1 MGVDDE
7 VSDSEVLVAEAFSDD
22 DTSAS
27 RHAPARRPA
36 IRNIIQESDSESERD
51 EDGASKDMASEGVA
65 SEDVASEGVAN
76 EDVASEGT
84 TEGWVGET
92 GVDFEGA
99 RGLQTQ
105 SDSYDKTETGKSCQC
120 HCIVLHSPF
129 MQSLPLRRSIVLPTM
144 QICLTRTTRLF
155 QPLSYKG
162 SGCLQTSQKSSTM
175 MGMGM
180 KLTDLL
186 WISIYP
192 PPLQIPT

>member
-1 MGVDDE
+1 MEVDDE

-51 EDGASKDMASEGVA
+51 EDVASKDVASKGVA
-65 SEDVASEGVAN
+65 SKDVV
-76 EDVASEGT
+76 SEGT
-84 TEGWVGET
+84 TGGWVGET

-105 SDSYDKTETGKSCQC
+105 SDSYDKTETGKSCHC

-129 MQSLPLRRSIVLPTM
+129 MQSLPLRRSMVFPTM
-144 QICLTRTTRLF
+144 QTCLTRTTQLF
-155 QPLSYKG
+155 QLLSYKG
-162 SGCLQTSQKSSTM
+162 SGCEVFTFPGLFRMESMWNPWNPS
-175 MGMGM
+175 
-180 KLTDLL
+180 
-186 WISIYP
+186 
-192 PPLQIPT
+192 

>member
-51 EDGASKDMASEGVA
+51 ED
-65 SEDVASEGVAN
+65 VASEGR
-76 EDVASEGT
+76 

-92 GVDFEGA
+92 GVDFEGV

-105 SDSYDKTETGKSCQC
+105 SDSYDRTETGKSCQC

-129 MQSLPLRRSIVLPTM
+129 MQSLLLQRSIVLPTI
-144 QICLTRTTRLF
+144 QTCLT
-155 QPLSYKG
+155 
-162 SGCLQTSQKSSTM
+162 
-175 MGMGM
+175 
-180 KLTDLL
+180 
-186 WISIYP
+186 
-192 PPLQIPT
+192 